1 MALARPSGPRNS
13 RGSARPA
20 IRRDVAGRVNAQ
32 CSARRDATPKAKA
45 AVAVRAQDAPRAT
58 TARSETLRP
67 GSYGVCAPGRSSG
80 ILERHR
86 IRDPEDPDRRNDRKR
101 GGRKTDHGS
110 PVGTERGAG
119 MGRSPRGR
127 SAPSLIVT
135 YPRMLISRLC
145 AEEDRGKTP
154 CTRARRRRTPQTA
167 HAPGSG
173 LLSSSLSA
181 PRRGINT
188 RHGVAS
194 SGAILLH
201 GCPCPAADKSC
212 ACARPAAGS
221 ASPHRQSPLYHAA
234 ATTRTPRAVPR

>member
-1 MALARPSGPRNS
+1 
-13 RGSARPA
+13 
-20 IRRDVAGRVNAQ
+20 
-32 CSARRDATPKAKA
+32 
-45 AVAVRAQDAPRAT
+45 VRAQDAPRAT

-154 CTRARRRRTPQTA
+154 CTRARRRRTPRTA

-188 RHGVAS
+188 RHGVALVGCDPPPWLS
-194 SGAILLH
+194 LPRGGQILRVRTPGCRLRVAPSTITTLPRRRH
-201 GCPCPAADKSC
+201 HAHAAGCPPLTPSMCAAEAMQQG
-212 ACARPAAGS
+212 ACMRCGAGLLMSIGSLPPMTAR
-221 ASPHRQSPLYHAA
+221 
-234 ATTRTPRAVPR
+234 